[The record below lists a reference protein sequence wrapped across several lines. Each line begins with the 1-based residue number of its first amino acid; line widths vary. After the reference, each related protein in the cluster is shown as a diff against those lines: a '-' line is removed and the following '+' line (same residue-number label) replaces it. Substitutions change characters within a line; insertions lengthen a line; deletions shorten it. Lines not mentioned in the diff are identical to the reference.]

1 MKECIIPIKIE
12 TENDVY
18 FGISCNILAYRKKK
32 QFTVDDIVQEL
43 KEKYNWGEDVFEK
56 WNIKKMVQASI
67 QNLIEHRKVIEEP
80 RWYELASN

>member
-1 MKECIIPIKIE
+1 MGECIIPIKLE
-12 TENDVY
+12 TKNDVY

-32 QFTVDDIVQEL
+32 RFTIEDIVQDL
-43 KEKYNWGEDVFEK
+43 KETYNWGEDVFGK
-56 WNIKKMVQASI
+56 WNIKKIVETTI